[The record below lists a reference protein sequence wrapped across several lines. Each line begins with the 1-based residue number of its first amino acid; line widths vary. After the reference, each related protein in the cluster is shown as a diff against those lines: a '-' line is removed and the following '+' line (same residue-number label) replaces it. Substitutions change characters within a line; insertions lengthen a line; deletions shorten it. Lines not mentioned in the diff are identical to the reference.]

1 MLQNIYISNK
11 FSSFKLSMLH
21 NIVKNKIV
29 PQKNTKQQ
37 KHFC

>member
-1 MLQNIYISNK
+1 MLQNIDISNK
-11 FSSFKLSMLH
+11 FSSFELSMLH

-29 PQKNTKQQ
+29 PQKNIKQQ